1 MQDFNIHGCFVQLRC
16 DTLQP
21 SQECFAKITTV
32 WRGNCARLDLCF
44 GVCIYSSV
52 YIYICF
58 LFSVVACVQ
67 HLSLLQEDIERE
79 SASEEVE
86 HGPRLGMGM
95 NGSCQSA

>member
-1 MQDFNIHGCFVQLRC
+1 M
-16 DTLQP
+16 TLCNLHKSVSLKLP
-21 SQECFAKITTV
+21 
-32 WRGNCARLDLCF
+32 RF
-44 GVCIYSSV
+44 GVVTVQDWICALVCVYIVVYI